1 MNNDILKLW
10 ILEKLNRIQ
19 KESELVQSVAEVIK
33 LNGEKEVL
41 EELMEDFNLVE
52 VDVTDVKYHRNF

>member
-1 MNNDILKLW
+1 MNKDILKLW
-10 ILEKLNRIQ
+10 ILEKLEKIQ
-19 KESELVQSVAEVIK
+19 KQSEIVSTIAEVIK

-52 VDVTDVKYHRNF
+52 VDVTNIKYHRDY

>member
-1 MNNDILKLW
+1 MNKDILKLW
-10 ILEKLNRIQ
+10 ILEKLEKIQ
-19 KESELVQSVAEVIK
+19 KQSEIVSTIAEVIK

-52 VDVTDVKYHRNF
+52 VDVTNVKYHRDY